1 MRLISFS
8 QDGLIARITL
18 NRPKKLNAF
27 NSELVE
33 ELIQTLRRATSSEAK
48 LLVFQAVGKGFSGGF
63 DLSNIEQ
70 SSDGDLVLRFIRVEQ
85 LLQAVHHAPLAT
97 LALVHGP
104 CYGAAA
110 ELVASCQWRVATP
123 DAKFRMPGLKF
134 GLVLGTR
141 RLAALIG
148 ENAFR
153 RLILNDSPFNSA
165 EGLSAGYLTQ
175 IADKQEWADIETA
188 VLAKASALAPATFT
202 RLSSQLRQDFRDS
215 DLAELVRSTTDW
227 SVKERILSYLNGT
240 VVNQSK

>member
-1 MRLISFS
+1 MSLVSFS

-123 DAKFRMPGLKF
+123 DAKFRMPGPKF

-141 RLAALIG
+141 RLVALIG

-175 IADKQEWADIETA
+175 IADKQEWSDIETA

-202 RLSSQLRQDFRDS
+202 RLSSQLRQDFSDS

-227 SVKERILSYLNGT
+227 SVKERILSYLNER
-240 VVNQSK
+240 VVSQSK